1 MSDAD
6 EPLTSEDPFR
16 SRKKLDTSSVLDEIG
31 RKNNATLKRSS
42 TGAGAKAAIVFLFLL
57 VLPLAGATGWLG
69 YQQWL
74 SQDRVSQAVADV
86 RAENV
91 RLQQVMAGMRAEV
104 EAERDRLLT
113 EQERLQAD
121 LTEQAALLREGSSAV
136 QDALTE
142 VDEQEQVDQQRLDRL
157 QQQIIR
163 DMDDVEGLVGALQR
177 QVGNLQQ
184 RDTRWLNA
192 EANYLMR
199 LAQQKLQLEADLES
213 TALLLRTIDSLL
225 AGQQGLL
232 VATARQNLSDDLRAL
247 QDVRI
252 PDRAAVS
259 QRLIALGDDLEQL
272 TLAGSRQESY
282 QERVQGQWQETPET
296 MREGSWLDAGIAL
309 LRSIFVWREWDEAPT
324 EMLPPQQEDNL
335 KQRLQLQLEQAQL
348 AMVQGDEVLYRQILG
363 QAIRNLQRYFES
375 DSASSRQLVAELE
388 RLQAEELQVAL
399 PDLSATAELIQ
410 QLASASAAPS
420 APAPIPTPESE
431 PEPTPTPT
439 PTPTPE
445 VDAQPLD

>member
-420 APAPIPTPESE
+420 APAPIPTPE
-431 PEPTPTPT
+431 PE